1 MANFQFNGAIMN
13 FNGITFG
20 VTSFSEDA
28 GARAEID
35 ITTSADTVRK
45 SIVGLKTVPTLNFGF
60 IYNDERSTLDGAL
73 VGCTAAPMHLT
84 VTKDCVAT
92 NLIGPDA
99 QYYLMGYNIAGD
111 IDGAIVGTI
120 DFLKS

>member
-28 GARAEID
+28 GSRAEID
-35 ITTSADTVRK
+35 VTTSADTVRR
-45 SIVGLKTVPTLNFGF
+45 SIIGLKSVPTLNFGF
-60 IYNDERSTLDGAL
+60 IYNDERSTLDAAL
-73 VGCTAAPMHLT
+73 VGCTAANMTLS
-84 VTKDCVAT
+84 VTKDCVAS